1 MILLILFNTVSKICI
16 EGTSTGN
23 KVKTMDILEF
33 IKALLIH
40 KSDNNLYRVKLQLP
54 IELKTVDEFTKTLL
68 ICICVIL
75 STFDHM
81 ILFDLFTPSS
91 IF

>member
-1 MILLILFNTVSKICI
+1 MSKICI

-54 IELKTVDEFTKTLL
+54 IELKTVDKFTKTLL